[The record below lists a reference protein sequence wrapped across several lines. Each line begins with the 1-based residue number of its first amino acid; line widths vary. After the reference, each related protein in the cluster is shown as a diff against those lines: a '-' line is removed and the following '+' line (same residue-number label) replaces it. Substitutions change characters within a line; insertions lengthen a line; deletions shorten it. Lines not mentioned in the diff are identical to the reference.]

1 MSSENLNNMELT
13 NIRDEFDDN
22 SQDVDNDDYDDRQE
36 IYHEDDFNEDD
47 YDDDENDDEGDLII
61 MGTERYNEYMAYL
74 NRVNEINA
82 YNQRILAKQIEDD
95 QRLANDPFY
104 QAACALVREK
114 SIEMI
119 EAREKLKRDTF
130 RNIVR
135 RQMEK
140 TCEDI
145 KSGDHIRCEYEV
157 IENLIDCEVDPML
170 KIVGVDIR
178 VFYNNN
184 NGSIYVFDG
193 KKYHEFSSDIDMIQ
207 MMEEIKREI
216 RSDTSITLYD
226 IGFCKDVAGVISQYV
241 C

>member
-1 MSSENLNNMELT
+1 MSSENLNDMELT
-13 NIRDEFDDN
+13 NIHDEFDDN
-22 SQDVDNDDYDDRQE
+22 DSQDVDNDDDDRQD
-36 IYHEDDFNEDD
+36 IYHEDDYDD
-47 YDDDENDDEGDLII
+47 EEYEDDENDDQGDLII
-61 MGTERYNEYMAYL
+61 MGNEKYNEYMAYL

-119 EAREKLKRDTF
+119 EAKEKLKRDTF

-135 RQMEK
+135 RHMEK
-140 TCEDI
+140 TWEDI
-145 KSGDHIRCEYEV
+145 KSGDDIRCEYEV

-170 KIVGVDIR
+170 KIVGVNIR
-178 VFYNNN
+178 VLYSNRH
-184 NGSIYVFDG
+184 GCLYIFDG
-193 KKYHEFSSDIDMIQ
+193 RKYHEFSSDIDMIQ

-216 RSDTSITLYD
+216 RSDTSISLYD